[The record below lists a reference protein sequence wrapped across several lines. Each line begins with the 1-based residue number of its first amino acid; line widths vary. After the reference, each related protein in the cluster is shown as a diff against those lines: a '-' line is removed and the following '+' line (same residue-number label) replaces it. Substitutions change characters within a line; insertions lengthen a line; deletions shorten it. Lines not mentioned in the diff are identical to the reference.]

1 MTLTLHDITPVGLA
15 IATQELFD
23 TRRYQQNFC
32 DHLLLRIK
40 DKDLSPSVSDIK
52 RELNSM
58 QTQKKFL
65 EGHKAAIISNMDKI
79 MSLVAGRYS
88 SMDMRVSEKVVESAK
103 DLVRRVAFAT
113 TFEDIA
119 RLEPLFKSGVTLP
132 VYELFINYMK
142 RSNNAV
148 V

>member
-23 TRRYQQNFC
+23 AKRYQQNFC
-32 DHLLLRIK
+32 DYIILRVQ
-40 DKDLSPSVSDIK
+40 DKNLMPSVSDLK
-52 RELNSM
+52 RELNSL
-58 QTQKKFL
+58 QNQKKFL
-65 EGHKAAIISNMDKI
+65 EGHKAAIVSNMDKI
-79 MSLVAGRYS
+79 MSLVTGRYS
-88 SMDMRVSEKVVESAK
+88 SMDVRVSENVVKNAK
-103 DLVRRVAFAT
+103 DLMQRIMFAT
-113 TFEDIA
+113 SFEDVA

-142 RSNNAV
+142 RSNTSV